1 MPGDPRPRVVSTA
14 ASPPVDTE
22 LGSACHTPRHDN
34 HPAHDPPQR
43 RAHVSRS
50 ALHLTGVRGS
60 HKPSA
65 QTARSRCTRRRL
77 ALALDARPS
86 SSTAAATLA
95 IPSPRATSRR
105 IDDSINLGTV
115 HGRTLLRAFF
125 QKEGSRSSNSMPER
139 PQRAYSLHAPAAPT
153 PRARTPPRTLA
164 STAEPPASLSQAPQ
178 DDLAH
183 DFPLGHRRRSDGAN
197 KLARRVSFLI
207 HLLLSIFHH
216 SVLALPLQVYLCRRA
231 PPLRVPSAS
240 RPREGVDTP
249 KTNNTSEHITNRRS
263 IRHQSPLSTTNHHLP
278 NTRQLSSTVTL
289 ATP

>member
-34 HPAHDPPQR
+34 HPTHDPPQR

-60 HKPSA
+60 HKPAA

-115 HGRTLLRAFF
+115 RGRTLLRAFF

-139 PQRAYSLHAPAAPT
+139 PQRAYSLHAPAAPRR
-153 PRARTPPRTLA
+153 PLAPARRRAP
-164 STAEPPASLSQAPQ
+164 SQAP
-178 DDLAH
+178 
-183 DFPLGHRRRSDGAN
+183 
-197 KLARRVSFLI
+197 
-207 HLLLSIFHH
+207 LSR
-216 SVLALPLQVYLCRRA
+216 QRA
-231 PPLRVPSAS
+231 
-240 RPREGVDTP
+240 
-249 KTNNTSEHITNRRS
+249 
-263 IRHQSPLSTTNHHLP
+263 
-278 NTRQLSSTVTL
+278 
-289 ATP
+289 